1 MKELGINIISIKKIM
16 LELQENDGQIYE
28 DRLPNLKLL
37 KNFCMSYS
45 QFKA

>member
-1 MKELGINIISIKKIM
+1 MVTLKNTK
-16 LELQENDGQIYE
+16 QDNDLFHYGQIYE

-45 QFKA
+45 QFNA